1 MRVLQIAKYMYPF
14 LGGTEQVTR
23 DLVGA
28 FNAIG
33 AENKVICFNEDSTD
47 GEITT
52 RPYEYPYTIEK
63 GGVELKDWKEWWNAI
78 EHPKIY
84 SAVMRSKLARS
95 IFDQAADILAGLEKI
110 PGFRQVRMEL
120 DSYNDLSGTIEW
132 EDLKPDYIL

>member
-28 FNAIG
+28 FNANG

-52 RPYEYPYTIEK
+52 HRNETVTDKVDGKLPSDHYPVTAQIEFT
-63 GGVELKDWKEWWNAI
+63 
-78 EHPKIY
+78 
-84 SAVMRSKLARS
+84 R
-95 IFDQAADILAGLEKI
+95 
-110 PGFRQVRMEL
+110 
-120 DSYNDLSGTIEW
+120 
-132 EDLKPDYIL
+132 